1 MKRRIYNIFA
11 VILIMAAFC
20 IPSFAANYYASDE
33 SGGKS
38 VSKYIEN
45 IEINETD
52 VSVSKSDS
60 KSTDSNSNTYE
71 LTPSGNLTLID
82 DVEEYESDNDISQK
96 QFLTVTTKSG
106 NTFYIVVDRDGNEDN
121 VYLLNLVDE
130 ADLMALIND
139 EKVTYESTTAEST
152 TEEST
157 ASKEDTKTTAKSSNS
172 GKLILF
178 VLVLGGGG
186 FAVYWFKF
194 RNKGKTE
201 KENPE
206 RYIDEDEEEYDYLN
220 LGENAGIGSSNN
232 NNYESEDK

>member
-11 VILIMAAFC
+11 VLLIMAAFC

-206 RYIDEDEEEYDYLN
+206 RDIDEDEEEYDYLN